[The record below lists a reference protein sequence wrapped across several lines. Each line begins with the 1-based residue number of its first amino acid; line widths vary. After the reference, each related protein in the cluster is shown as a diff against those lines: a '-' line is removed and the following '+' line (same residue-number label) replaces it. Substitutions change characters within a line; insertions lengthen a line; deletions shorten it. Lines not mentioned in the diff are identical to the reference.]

1 MKTIRL
7 TVNREPRE
15 ATVAARAQLAELL
28 RDHLHLTGTHLG
40 CEHGVCGACTV
51 LVNGR
56 PLRSCIT
63 WAHACEGADVVTV
76 EGLRDDPIGEALR
89 DAFSR
94 HHALQCGFCT
104 PGMLITAWDV
114 VTRLAPV
121 DDAAIRRELSGNL
134 CRCTGYMGIVAAVR
148 AVARQRRSEGRA
160 DVNGEAGARESL
172 RAPAASSEPPGTDAI
187 GAGEATGRD
196 LAAQDTATSESSK
209 ADTAHPATTD
219 VADAGET
226 IARVMASM
234 AWYRSLVADVA
245 DAGETIARGST
256 APCATAAPESAAP
269 TAAPFEPFVVDPA
282 HLPAAAP
289 PASGADRAATR
300 TDGWTRLER
309 AFTVEQ
315 PVDALWTLFE
325 DLPRVARCIPGVGVE
340 SAGADRFTGRAAIR
354 FGPIAAAFDGEGSR
368 EADAERRTGAISGRG
383 TDARGHATLEAELRY
398 AMSGEDAPPDPKP
411 RPRTR
416 VDLAIRFRIQGG
428 LAQFNRGDLVESFA
442 DVVLADFVRNCERML
457 AGEEV
462 RSGGSASGLALLWR
476 MIRARLGL

>member
-15 ATVAARAQLAELL
+15 ATVAARTQLAELL

-56 PLRSCIT
+56 PIRSCIT
-63 WAHACEGADVVTV
+63 YAHACEDAEVVTV
-76 EGLRDDPIGEALR
+76 EGMGSDPVGEALR

-148 AVARQRRSEGRA
+148 EVARQRRGEGPA
-160 DVNGEAGARESL
+160 DANGKAEACEFLGESA
-172 RAPAASSEPPGTDAI
+172 APFASSESSGTGGI

-196 LAAQDTATSESSK
+196 LAA
-209 ADTAHPATTD
+209 P
-219 VADAGET
+219 
-226 IARVMASM
+226 
-234 AWYRSLVADVA
+234 
-245 DAGETIARGST
+245 
-256 APCATAAPESAAP
+256 P
-269 TAAPFEPFVVDPA
+269 AAPFEPFEVDPA

-289 PASGADRAATR
+289 LASASGAERAATR
-300 TDGWTRLER
+300 ADGWTRLER

-315 PVDALWTLFE
+315 PVDTLWALFE
-325 DLPRVARCIPGVGVE
+325 DLPRVARCIPGVSVE
-340 SAGADRFTGRAAIR
+340 SVGADRFTGRAAIR
-354 FGPIAAAFDGEGSR
+354 FGPIGAAFDGEGAR
-368 EADAERRTGAISGRG
+368 ETDAERRSGIISGRG

-398 AMSGEDAPPDPKP
+398 AMSGAMSGEDAPPGPEP
-411 RPRTR
+411 RPPPRTR
-416 VDLAIRFRIQGG
+416 VRLTIRFRVQGG

-442 DVVLADFVRNCERML
+442 DVVLADFVRNCERLL

-462 RSGGSASGLALLWR
+462 RSGQSASGLALLWR
-476 MIRARLGL
+476 AIRARLGL

>member
-15 ATVAARAQLAELL
+15 ATVAARTQLAELL

-51 LVNGR
+51 LVDGR
-56 PLRSCIT
+56 PIRSCIT
-63 WAHACEGADVVTV
+63 YAHACEGAEVVTV
-76 EGLRDDPIGEALR
+76 EGMGDDPVGEALR

-121 DDAAIRRELSGNL
+121 DDAALRRELSGNL

-148 AVARQRRSEGRA
+148 EVARQRRGEGP
-160 DVNGEAGARESL
+160 AGANGKAEAREFL
-172 RAPAASSEPPGTDAI
+172 GAPAASSESSGADAT

-196 LAAQDTATSESSK
+196 LAV
-209 ADTAHPATTD
+209 P
-219 VADAGET
+219 
-226 IARVMASM
+226 
-234 AWYRSLVADVA
+234 
-245 DAGETIARGST
+245 
-256 APCATAAPESAAP
+256 P
-269 TAAPFEPFVVDPA
+269 AAPFEPFEVDPA

-289 PASGADRAATR
+289 PASASGAERAATR
-300 TDGWTRLER
+300 ADGWTRLER

-315 PVDALWTLFE
+315 PVDALWALFE
-325 DLPRVARCIPGVGVE
+325 DLPRVARCIPGVSVE
-340 SAGADRFTGRAAIR
+340 SAGADHFTGRAAIR
-354 FGPIAAAFDGEGSR
+354 FGPIGAAFDGEGAR
-368 EADAERRTGAISGRG
+368 ETDAERRSGVISGRG
-383 TDARGHATLEAELRY
+383 TDARGHATLDAELRY
-398 AMSGEDAPPDPKP
+398 AMSGAMSGEDAPSGAMSGATSGEDAPPDPEP

-416 VDLAIRFRIQGG
+416 VDLAIRFRVQGG

-442 DVVLADFVRNCERML
+442 DVVLADFVRNCERLL

-462 RSGGSASGLALLWR
+462 RSGRSASGLALLWR
-476 MIRARLGL
+476 TIRARIGL

>member
-15 ATVAARAQLAELL
+15 ATVAARTQLAELL

-56 PLRSCIT
+56 PVRSCIT
-63 WAHACEGADVVTV
+63 YAHACEDAEVVTV
-76 EGLRDDPIGEALR
+76 EGMGGDPVGEALR

-148 AVARQRRSEGRA
+148 EVARQRRGEGPEDA
-160 DVNGEAGARESL
+160 NGK
-172 RAPAASSEPPGTDAI
+172 AA
-187 GAGEATGRD
+187 
-196 LAAQDTATSESSK
+196 
-209 ADTAHPATTD
+209 
-219 VADAGET
+219 V
-226 IARVMASM
+226 
-234 AWYRSLVADVA
+234 
-245 DAGETIARGST
+245 
-256 APCATAAPESAAP
+256 PESAAP
-269 TAAPFEPFVVDPA
+269 PTAPFEPFEVDPA

-289 PASGADRAATR
+289 PASASGAERAATR
-300 TDGWTRLER
+300 ADGWTRLER

-315 PVDALWTLFE
+315 PADALWALFE
-325 DLPRVARCIPGVGVE
+325 DLPRVARCIPGVSVE

-354 FGPIAAAFDGEGSR
+354 FGPIGAAFDGEGAR
-368 EADAERRTGAISGRG
+368 ETDAERRSGVISGRG
-383 TDARGHATLEAELRY
+383 TDARGHATLDAELRY
-398 AMSGEDAPPDPKP
+398 AMSGAMPGATSGEDAPPDPEP

-416 VDLAIRFRIQGG
+416 VDLAIRFRVQGG

-442 DVVLADFVRNCERML
+442 DVVLADFVRNCERLL

-462 RSGGSASGLALLWR
+462 RSGRSASGLALLWR
-476 MIRARLGL
+476 TIRARLGL

>member
-15 ATVAARAQLAELL
+15 ATVAARTQLAELL
-28 RDHLHLTGTHLG
+28 RDHLHLTGAHLG

-56 PLRSCIT
+56 PIRSCIT
-63 WAHACEGADVVTV
+63 YAHACEGAEVVTV
-76 EGLRDDPIGEALR
+76 EGLGDDPVGEALR

-148 AVARQRRSEGRA
+148 EVARQRRGEGA
-160 DVNGEAGARESL
+160 AGANGKGEAREFL
-172 RAPAASSEPPGTDAI
+172 GTPAAPFESSGADAI
-187 GAGEATGRD
+187 GAGAATG
-196 LAAQDTATSESSK
+196 
-209 ADTAHPATTD
+209 
-219 VADAGET
+219 
-226 IARVMASM
+226 
-234 AWYRSLVADVA
+234 
-245 DAGETIARGST
+245 
-256 APCATAAPESAAP
+256 PESAAP
-269 TAAPFEPFVVDPA
+269 PAAPFEPFEVDPA
-282 HLPAAAP
+282 HLPAAATP
-289 PASGADRAATR
+289 ASASGAERAATR
-300 TDGWTRLER
+300 ADGWTRLER

-315 PVDALWTLFE
+315 PVDTLWALFE
-325 DLPRVARCIPGVGVE
+325 DLPRVARCIPGVSVE

-354 FGPIAAAFDGEGSR
+354 FGPIGAAFDGEGAR
-368 EADAERRTGAISGRG
+368 ETDAERRTGVISGRG

-398 AMSGEDAPPDPKP
+398 AMSGAMSGATSGEDAPPGPEP

-416 VDLAIRFRIQGG
+416 VRLAIRFRVQGG

-442 DVVLADFVRNCERML
+442 DVVLADFVRNCERLL

-476 MIRARLGL
+476 TIRARLGL

>member
-1 MKTIRL
+1 MKTIHL

-15 ATVAARAQLAELL
+15 ATVAARTQLAELL

-56 PLRSCIT
+56 PIRSCIT

-172 RAPAASSEPPGTDAI
+172 GAPAASSEPPGTDAI
-187 GAGEATGRD
+187 GVGEATGRD

-209 ADTAHPATTD
+209 ADTAHPATT
-219 VADAGET
+219 
-226 IARVMASM
+226 
-234 AWYRSLVADVA
+234 DVA

-325 DLPRVARCIPGVGVE
+325 DLPRVARCIPGVSVE

-354 FGPIAAAFDGEGSR
+354 FGPIAAAFDGEGIR

>member
-7 TVNREPRE
+7 TVNREPYE
-15 ATVAARAQLAELL
+15 ATVSARTQLAELL
-28 RDHLHLTGTHLG
+28 RDHLRLTGTHLG

-56 PLRSCIT
+56 PIRSCIT
-63 WAHACEGADVVTV
+63 YAHACEDAEVVTV
-76 EGLRDDPIGEALR
+76 EGLGDDPVGEALR

-148 AVARQRRSEGRA
+148 EVARQRRGEGPA
-160 DVNGEAGARESL
+160 DANGKAEARESL
-172 RAPAASSEPPGTDAI
+172 GTPAASSESSGTDAI
-187 GAGEATGRD
+187 GAGDATGPD
-196 LAAQDTATSESSK
+196 LAA
-209 ADTAHPATTD
+209 P
-219 VADAGET
+219 
-226 IARVMASM
+226 
-234 AWYRSLVADVA
+234 
-245 DAGETIARGST
+245 
-256 APCATAAPESAAP
+256 P
-269 TAAPFEPFVVDPA
+269 AAPFEPFEVDPA

-289 PASGADRAATR
+289 PASGTERAATR
-300 TDGWTRLER
+300 ADGWTRLER

-315 PVDALWTLFE
+315 PVDALWALFE
-325 DLPRVARCIPGVGVE
+325 DLPRVARCIPGVSVE

-354 FGPIAAAFDGEGSR
+354 FGPIGAAFDGEGAR
-368 EADAERRTGAISGRG
+368 ETDAERRTGVISGRG

-398 AMSGEDAPPDPKP
+398 AMSWAMSGATSGEDAPPGPEP

-416 VDLAIRFRIQGG
+416 VRLAIRFRVQGG

-442 DVVLADFVRNCERML
+442 DVVLADFVRNCERLL

-462 RSGGSASGLALLWR
+462 RSGRSASGLALLWR
-476 MIRARLGL
+476 TIRARFGL

>member
-7 TVNREPRE
+7 TVNHEPRE
-15 ATVAARAQLAELL
+15 ATVAARSQLAELL

-56 PLRSCIT
+56 PIRSCIT
-63 WAHACEGADVVTV
+63 WAQACEGAQVVTV
-76 EGLRDDPIGEALR
+76 EGLKDDPVGEALR

-114 VTRLAPV
+114 VTRLAPA
-121 DDAAIRRELSGNL
+121 DDAAIRRELNGNL

-148 AVARQRRSEGRA
+148 EVAGRHRGEGPAEA
-160 DVNGEAGARESL
+160 DGGTSTED
-172 RAPAASSEPPGTDAI
+172 AASP
-187 GAGEATGRD
+187 
-196 LAAQDTATSESSK
+196 
-209 ADTAHPATTD
+209 
-219 VADAGET
+219 
-226 IARVMASM
+226 
-234 AWYRSLVADVA
+234 
-245 DAGETIARGST
+245 
-256 APCATAAPESAAP
+256 SAV
-269 TAAPFEPFVVDPA
+269 PFEPFEVDPA
-282 HLPAAAP
+282 HLPAAAT
-289 PASGADRAATR
+289 PASGTERAAAR
-300 TDGWTRLER
+300 TDGGWTGLER

-325 DLPRVARCIPGVGVE
+325 DLPRVACCIPGVSIE
-340 SAGADRFTGRAAIR
+340 SADADRFTGRAAIC
-354 FGPIAAAFDGEGSR
+354 FGPIGAAFDGEGRR
-368 EADAERRTGAISGRG
+368 ETDAERRTGAISGRG

-398 AMSGEDAPPDPKP
+398 AMSGEDAPSDPRP

-416 VDLAIRFRIQGG
+416 VRLAIRFRVQGG

-457 AGEEV
+457 AGEDV
-462 RSGGSASGLALLWR
+462 RGGGSASGLALLWR

>member
-15 ATVAARAQLAELL
+15 ATVAARTQLAELL

-56 PLRSCIT
+56 PIRSCIT
-63 WAHACEGADVVTV
+63 WAQACEGAQVVTV
-76 EGLRDDPIGEALR
+76 EGLKDDPVGEALR

-104 PGMLITAWDV
+104 PGMLATAWDV

-121 DDAAIRRELSGNL
+121 DDAAIRRELNGNL

-148 AVARQRRSEGRA
+148 EVARQRRGEGSA
-160 DVNGEAGARESL
+160 DANDVAEARESPGT
-172 RAPAASSEPPGTDAI
+172 PAASSEPPGI
-187 GAGEATGRD
+187 GAVGADETAARD
-196 LAAQDTATSESSK
+196 FAAATSEC
-209 ADTAHPATTD
+209 
-219 VADAGET
+219 
-226 IARVMASM
+226 
-234 AWYRSLVADVA
+234 
-245 DAGETIARGST
+245 T
-256 APCATAAPESAAP
+256 APLP
-269 TAAPFEPFVVDPA
+269 APFEPFEVDPA
-282 HLPAAAP
+282 HLPAVAT
-289 PASGADRAATR
+289 PASDADRAATR
-300 TDGWTRLER
+300 TDGWTGLER
-309 AFTVEQ
+309 GFTLEQ

-325 DLPRVARCIPGVGVE
+325 DLPRIARCIPGVSIE

-354 FGPIAAAFDGEGSR
+354 FGPIGAAFEGEGRR
-368 EADAERRTGAISGRG
+368 ETDAGRRIGAISGRG

-428 LAQFNRGDLVESFA
+428 LAQFNRNDLVESFA
-442 DVVLADFVRNCERML
+442 DVLLADFVRNCERLL

-462 RSGGSASGLALLWR
+462 RSGRSASGLALLWR
-476 MIRARLGL
+476 TIRARLGL

>member
-15 ATVAARAQLAELL
+15 ATVAARTQLAELL

-51 LVNGR
+51 LVDGR
-56 PLRSCIT
+56 PIRSCIT
-63 WAHACEGADVVTV
+63 YAHACEDAEVVTV
-76 EGLRDDPIGEALR
+76 EGLGDDPVGEALR

-148 AVARQRRSEGRA
+148 EVARQRRGEG
-160 DVNGEAGARESL
+160 
-172 RAPAASSEPPGTDAI
+172 P
-187 GAGEATGRD
+187 
-196 LAAQDTATSESSK
+196 
-209 ADTAHPATTD
+209 
-219 VADAGET
+219 ADANGK
-226 IARVMASM
+226 
-234 AWYRSLVADVA
+234 
-245 DAGETIARGST
+245 
-256 APCATAAPESAAP
+256 AAVPESAVP
-269 TAAPFEPFVVDPA
+269 PAAPFEPFEVDPA

-289 PASGADRAATR
+289 PASASGTERAATR
-300 TDGWTRLER
+300 ADGWTRLER

-315 PVDALWTLFE
+315 PVDTLWALFE
-325 DLPRVARCIPGVGVE
+325 DLPRVARCIPGVSVE

-354 FGPIAAAFDGEGSR
+354 FGPIGAAFDGEGAR
-368 EADAERRTGAISGRG
+368 ETDAERRSGIISGRG

-398 AMSGEDAPPDPKP
+398 AMSGAMIGEDAPSGATSGATSGEDAPPGPEP
-411 RPRTR
+411 RPPPRTR
-416 VDLAIRFRIQGG
+416 VRLAIRFRVQGG

-442 DVVLADFVRNCERML
+442 DVVLADFVRNCERLL

-462 RSGGSASGLALLWR
+462 RGGRSASGLALLWR
-476 MIRARLGL
+476 TIRARLGL

>member
-1 MKTIRL
+1 MKPIRL

-15 ATVAARAQLAELL
+15 ATVAARTQLAELL

-56 PLRSCIT
+56 PIRSCIT
-63 WAHACEGADVVTV
+63 YAHACEGAQVVTV
-76 EGLRDDPIGEALR
+76 EGLGGDPVGEALR

-134 CRCTGYMGIVAAVR
+134 CRCTGYVGIVAAVR
-148 AVARQRRSEGRA
+148 EIARRRRSEGPVDA
-160 DVNGEAGARESL
+160 SGKPEAHELLGAS
-172 RAPAASSEPPGTDAI
+172 AASSESSETDAI
-187 GAGEATGRD
+187 GAGETTGRG
-196 LAAQDTATSESSK
+196 LTAPSAAPSESSEV
-209 ADTAHPATTD
+209 DTAHPATTD
-219 VADAGET
+219 GADTGET
-226 IARVMASM
+226 TAR
-234 AWYRSLVADVA
+234 D
-245 DAGETIARGST
+245 ST
-256 APCATAAPESAAP
+256 TPCTAAVPESAAP
-269 TAAPFEPFVVDPA
+269 PAAPFEPFEVDPV
-282 HLPAAAP
+282 HLPAAAT
-289 PASGADRAATR
+289 PASGTESAATR
-300 TDGWTRLER
+300 ADGWTRLER

-315 PVDALWTLFE
+315 PVDALWALFE

-340 SAGADRFTGRAAIR
+340 SADADRFTGRAAIR
-354 FGPIAAAFDGEGSR
+354 FGPIGAAFDGEGRR
-368 EADAERRTGAISGRG
+368 ETDAEGRTGVISGRG
-383 TDARGHATLEAELRY
+383 TDARGQATLEAELRY
-398 AMSGEDAPPDPKP
+398 AMSGEDLPPDPKP

-442 DVVLADFVRNCERML
+442 DVVLADFVCNCERLM
-457 AGEEV
+457 AGEDI
-462 RSGGSASGLALLWR
+462 RGGRSASGLVLLWR
-476 MIRARLGL
+476 TIRARLGL